1 MRRTRHVRRFRRAR
15 RHWRELARN
24 RRKSELT
31 NFRLSFSSRV
41 SRHELADFP
50 CKKYEKD
57 DDDEGEENDD
67 DDDDD
72 DDDAENANL
81 GHFLLQRDSVWN
93 WNRFQ
98 KDDDDED
105 FFSFSPLF

>member
-1 MRRTRHVRRFRRAR
+1 M
-15 RHWRELARN
+15 
-24 RRKSELT
+24 
-31 NFRLSFSSRV
+31 
-41 SRHELADFP
+41 ADFP
-50 CKKYEKD
+50 YKVENEKD
-57 DDDEGEENDD
+57 EDDEGEEN